1 MSSFFDGVEITWD
14 LGTADLALKHKAA
27 ISSLYDLGQALNL
40 SGNLSSSVQEDHW
53 QGPYRVAVSV
63 TCK

>member
-27 ISSLYDLGQALNL
+27 ISSLCDLEQTFNL
-40 SGNLSSSVQEDHW
+40 SGNLFSFVKEDHW
-53 QGPYRVAVSV
+53 QGPYRVVVSV